1 MGWNDHL
8 DDNELS
14 NLPPEAYGNVFDVEG
29 PFDPCDTWLETAS
42 RDEQIIA
49 VRGWFLA
56 RFCDPAEGTP
66 YNGREGGYQFVHGGP
81 YDPADE
87 IPDRFANVV
96 DDDVIEEVVDEL
108 HGGVGDEWAP
118 IREVP
123 TDDYYDDRFDLDVDT
138 PNEPL
143 SRLRDRI
150 QQARQVLTLTG
161 SPHAKSLTDM
171 LVFSNALGVLESFL
185 WETAEFWFKHDD
197 SALQS
202 VVTKLKVFSDEPMK
216 LGDIFTRHTKLREH
230 VLGYLQNLVWHRW
243 DSVVPI
249 FQQGL
254 GIRLPSVKPFEAAL
268 LKRHDIVHRCGQT
281 KTGAPVTVTQA
292 EIGALFDEIEQF
304 AIAVN
309 RLLSTR
315 PIPNAVDVA
324 PDEF

>member
-42 RDEQIIA
+42 RDEQVIA

-96 DDDVIEEVVDEL
+96 DDDVIEEVVGEL
-108 HGGVGDEWAP
+108 HSGVGDEWAP
-118 IREVP
+118 IRGVP

-197 SALQS
+197 TALQS

-243 DSVVPI
+243 DSVAPI

-254 GIRLPSVKPFEAAL
+254 GIRLPSVKPFEPAL
-268 LKRHDIVHRCGQT
+268 LKRHDIVHRCGWT
-281 KTGAPVTVTQA
+281 KTGGPVTVTQA
-292 EIGALFDEIEQF
+292 EIGALFEEIEQF
-304 AIAVN
+304 AIVVN
-309 RLLSTR
+309 KLLSTR
-315 PIPNAVDVA
+315 PIPNAVDLA